1 MSGCIP
7 HLSIL
12 HSPVFL
18 LNSCLDLFSAP
29 YSRRDP
35 FSRSY
40 RVNLPSSLTTN
51 HSSALVY
58 STRSRVSVYGTGDFW
73 VKLSGFSWR
82 HGYVHCQRGPKALLY
97 CQVRLERRTLLSFST
112 STPFNR
118 LFRQPAALSLP
129 RLRIALKV
137 SDGMLTVSS
146 IGCPQ
151 RVGLRTRLTL
161 IRLALIR
168 KP

>member
-1 MSGCIP
+1 MSGCIR

-29 YSRRDP
+29 YRSRDP
-35 FSRSY
+35 LFRSY

-58 STRSRVSVYGTGDFW
+58 STRSRVSVYGTGDYR

-82 HGYVHCQRGPKALLY
+82 HGYVHYHRSPKALVY
-97 CQVRLERRTLLSFST
+97 YQGRLNRRTSLPRST
-112 STPFNR
+112 STLFNR

-129 RLRIALKV
+129 RLRIAHTV
-137 SDGMLTVSS
+137 SDGILTVSS

>member
-1 MSGCIP
+1 MSGCIR

-35 FSRSY
+35 LFRSY

-58 STRSRVSVYGTGDFW
+58 STRSRVSVYGTGALP
-73 VKLSGFSWR
+73 VELSGFSWR
-82 HGYVHCQRGPKALLY
+82 RDYMRYQRGPKALLY
-97 CQVRLERRTLLSFST
+97 CQVRLSQRTLLLQST
-112 STPFNR
+112 STLFNR

-129 RLRIALKV
+129 RLRIALIV
-137 SDGMLTVSS
+137 SDGILTVFPSAS
-146 IGCPQ
+146 PKGW
-151 RVGLRTRLTL
+151 TL
-161 IRLALIR
+161 G
-168 KP
+168 PD

>member
-1 MSGCIP
+1 M
-7 HLSIL
+7 
-12 HSPVFL
+12 FL

-29 YSRRDP
+29 YSHRDP
-35 FSRSY
+35 LFRSY

-58 STRSRVSVYGTGDFW
+58 STRSRVSVYGTGDLR
-73 VKLSGFSWR
+73 VKLSGFSR
-82 HGYVHCQRGPKALLY
+82 RFVYVHYQISPKAALY
-97 CQVRLERRTLLSFST
+97 YQVRLWMRTLLHPST
-112 STPFNR
+112 STLFNR

-129 RLRIALKV
+129 RLRIAPKV
-137 SDGMLTVSS
+137 SNGILTVSS
-146 IGCPQ
+146 IGVPQ

>member
-1 MSGCIP
+1 M
-7 HLSIL
+7 
-12 HSPVFL
+12 FL

-35 FSRSY
+35 LFRSY

-58 STRSRVSVYGTGDFW
+58 STRSRVSVYGTGDYK

-82 HGYVHCQRGPKALLY
+82 RDYVHYRIVPKDAPY
-97 CQVRLERRTLLSFST
+97 SRVRLNGRTLLPV
-112 STPFNR
+112 STPTLFNR

-129 RLRIALKV
+129 RLRIALIV
-137 SDGMLTVSS
+137 SDGILTVSS
-146 IGCPQ
+146 IGGPQ
-151 RVGLRTRLTL
+151 RVSLRTRLTL

>member
-1 MSGCIP
+1 MSGCIR

-29 YSRRDP
+29 CASRDP
-35 FSRSY
+35 LFRSY

-58 STRSRVSVYGTGDFW
+58 STRSRVSVYGTGDYK
-73 VKLSGFSWR
+73 VKLSGFSRR
-82 HGYVHCQRGPKALLY
+82 HGYVHYQRGPKALLY
-97 CQVRLERRTLLSFST
+97 CQVRLSRRTSLPGST

-129 RLRIALKV
+129 RLRIAPKV
-137 SDGMLTVSS
+137 SDGILTVSS

>member
-1 MSGCIP
+1 MSGCIR

-29 YSRRDP
+29 YRSRDP
-35 FSRSY
+35 LFRSY
-40 RVNLPSSLTTN
+40 RVNLPSSLTMN

-58 STRSRVSVYGTGDFW
+58 STRSRVSVYGTGDYK

-82 HGYVHCQRGPKALLY
+82 RDYVHYQIVPKDALY
-97 CQVRLERRTLLSFST
+97 YQVRLSRRTLLPQST
-112 STPFNR
+112 STLFNR
-118 LFRQPAALSLP
+118 LFRQSAVLSLLRLCVALSASNG
-129 RLRIALKV
+129 I
-137 SDGMLTVSS
+137 LTVSS
-146 IGCPQ
+146 IGLSQ
-151 RVGLRTRLTL
+151 RMSLRTRLTL

>member
-1 MSGCIP
+1 MSGCIR

-29 YSRRDP
+29 CVSREP
-35 FSRSY
+35 LNRSY

-58 STRSRVSVYGTGDFW
+58 STRSRVSVYGTGDSW

-82 HGYVHCQRGPKALLY
+82 HAYVHYRRCPKALPY
-97 CQVRLERRTLLSFST
+97 YQVRISRRTSLPRST
-112 STPFNR
+112 PTPFNR

-129 RLRIALKV
+129 RLRIALTV
-137 SDGMLTVSS
+137 SNGILTVFPSAAPK
-146 IGCPQ
+146 GW
-151 RVGLRTRLTL
+151 
-161 IRLALIR
+161 ALG
-168 KP
+168 PD

>member
-1 MSGCIP
+1 MSGCIR

-18 LNSCLDLFSAP
+18 LNSCLDRFSAP
-29 YSRRDP
+29 CSRRDP
-35 FSRSY
+35 LFRSY

-58 STRSRVSVYGTGDFW
+58 STRSRVSVYGTGDYK

-82 HGYVHCQRGPKALLY
+82 SDYMHYHIYPKVSMY
-97 CQVRLERRTLLSFST
+97 YQVRLSWRTLLPKST

-118 LFRQPAALSLP
+118 LFRQSAALSLP
-129 RLRIALKV
+129 RLRIALIV
-137 SDGMLTVSS
+137 SNGILTVSS
-146 IGCPQ
+146 IGIPQ
-151 RVGLRTRLTL
+151 RVSLRTRLTL

>member
-1 MSGCIP
+1 M
-7 HLSIL
+7 
-12 HSPVFL
+12 FL
-18 LNSCLDLFSAP
+18 LNSCLDRFSAP
-29 YSRRDP
+29 CSRRDP
-35 FSRSY
+35 LFRSY

-58 STRSRVSVYGTGDFW
+58 STRSRVSVYGTGDCR
-73 VKLSGFSWR
+73 VELSGFSWR
-82 HGYVHCQRGPKALLY
+82 HGYVRYQRGPKALLY
-97 CQVRLERRTLLSFST
+97 CQVRLKRRTLLSLST

-129 RLRIALKV
+129 RLRIAPKV
-137 SDGMLTVSS
+137 SNGILTVSS
-146 IGCPQ
+146 IGVPQ